1 MSLRQYQVDVINKLR
16 QALAAGEKR
25 IACYG
30 PTGCGKSVIMEEL
43 TKLALGKGKRVA
55 IIANR
60 IHLIRQMEDRFR
72 QTGIDYGVLQGA
84 NTIGIH
90 KPVVICSI
98 NTVESRGLPDADLI
112 LIDEGHAVAGSKM
125 YRNLLFRLNNV
136 PCVAVTAT
144 PFSRGMAKPY
154 KELGDEPLFQ
164 SLVVAST
171 IRELID
177 MGFLVDCEIYA
188 PSEPDLSGV
197 RLSKNAFGEMD
208 YSDKSAEFAE
218 AVDKPALV
226 GDIITHWHKLA
237 EGKPTICFA
246 TSISH
251 SQHIVQQ
258 FKESGVSAEHIDCY
272 MHEDDKDSILRRFKA
287 GEFTV
292 LSNCALL
299 AEGFDY
305 PACEVM
311 ILARPTKSLIRYIQM
326 CLDSETE
333 ILTKRGWVRH
343 DTIIESDQVAEF
355 CFDGSIQFDVPSQIV
370 RRAIDSGEQMMGITS
385 PHLDLRVT
393 NLHEMVWAARAKA
406 ASGEW
411 RKATAEK
418 LASRASH
425 YAIPVSG
432 KASFSGVELTDDEI
446 RFIGL
451 WITDGTRNRKTN
463 QVMIAQSCAQPDS
476 HHEYIK
482 SVLTGCGFR
491 FGQCRIKR
499 TKELAKYQDVMHYT
513 VSYGRPTRLVDR
525 HLRGWGA
532 LEFYLDKS
540 ISEDLDQMDERQFS
554 IFIEAMNLG
563 DGKKFRTATWTPK
576 TLSITTGDNKLLA
589 DRLQAMC
596 IVRGYRCNISEHS
609 YNKSPLYMA
618 YISKKGHAC
627 VGGTLSEKG
636 RARLKVV
643 AHEAGELVW
652 CVTTKS
658 GNIVVRRNGKVAVVG
673 NCGRILR
680 PVHGKTRGLLLDH
693 SGSVKDLGFPT
704 DDLPLELDDG
714 RPAAQRTKEREE
726 PKPKKCPKC
735 SYMKPPKTAICP
747 KCGFEAK
754 RTPQEVA
761 IEEGELVRMTK
772 APKINRDNKQQ
783 IWSECLGLAVQ
794 RGKSSGWAS
803 HLYRSI
809 TGVWPRSLMDVARDP
824 SPGVVGKEHSNRI
837 AYAARMNKQGGGH
850 AIRP

>member
-1 MSLRQYQVDVINKLR
+1 MALRQYQIDVITKLR
-16 QALAAGEKR
+16 HALAAGEKR
-25 IACYG
+25 ITCYG

-43 TKLALGKGKRVA
+43 TKLALGKGRRVA

-60 IHLIRQMEDRFR
+60 IHLIRQMEDRFSR
-72 QTGIDYGVLQGA
+72 SGIDYGVLQGA

-164 SLVVAST
+164 SLVVAAT

-258 FKESGVSAEHIDCY
+258 FKASGVTAEHIDCY
-272 MHEDDKDSILRRFKA
+272 MHEDDKESILRRFKA
-287 GEFTV
+287 GEFTI

-326 CLDSETE
+326 
-333 ILTKRGWVRH
+333 V
-343 DTIIESDQVAEF
+343 
-355 CFDGSIQFDVPSQIV
+355 
-370 RRAIDSGEQMMGITS
+370 
-385 PHLDLRVT
+385 
-393 NLHEMVWAARAKA
+393 
-406 ASGEW
+406 
-411 RKATAEK
+411 
-418 LASRASH
+418 
-425 YAIPVSG
+425 
-432 KASFSGVELTDDEI
+432 
-446 RFIGL
+446 
-451 WITDGTRNRKTN
+451 
-463 QVMIAQSCAQPDS
+463 
-476 HHEYIK
+476 
-482 SVLTGCGFR
+482 
-491 FGQCRIKR
+491 
-499 TKELAKYQDVMHYT
+499 
-513 VSYGRPTRLVDR
+513 
-525 HLRGWGA
+525 
-532 LEFYLDKS
+532 
-540 ISEDLDQMDERQFS
+540 
-554 IFIEAMNLG
+554 
-563 DGKKFRTATWTPK
+563 
-576 TLSITTGDNKLLA
+576 
-589 DRLQAMC
+589 
-596 IVRGYRCNISEHS
+596 
-609 YNKSPLYMA
+609 
-618 YISKKGHAC
+618 
-627 VGGTLSEKG
+627 
-636 RARLKVV
+636 
-643 AHEAGELVW
+643 
-652 CVTTKS
+652 
-658 GNIVVRRNGKVAVVG
+658 
-673 NCGRILR
+673 GRILR
-680 PVHGKTRGLLLDH
+680 PFHGKDRGLLLDH

-735 SYMKPPKTAICP
+735 AYMKPPKTALCP

-761 IEEGELVRMTK
+761 IEEGELVRLTK
-772 APKINRDNKQQ
+772 APKLNRDNKQQ
-783 IWSECLGLAVQ
+783 IWSECLGLAEQ
-794 RGKSSGWAS
+794 KGKSSGWAS
-803 HLYRSI
+803 HLYKSI
-809 TGVWPRSLMDVARDP
+809 TGVWPRCLNDVAVA
-824 SPGVVGKEHSNRI
+824 PGVGVIGKEQSNRI
-837 AYAARMNKQGGGH
+837 AYAARMNKQGGQH
-850 AIRP
+850 VRP